1 MLLQPGNGIGAIH
14 CFCTARTPALLDPG
28 LTANPNPSDHPAAM
42 SLLTITDAA
51 IRLGGRSILNGADL
65 SVDQGRRIGLVGR
78 NGAGKSTLLRAIA
91 GEQAL
96 DAGEIHLAART
107 RIATVAQEAP
117 SGDATLLD
125 TVLQGDPE
133 RLALLTEADA
143 ADPHRLAEIH
153 ERLRAIGADA
163 APARAAAILAGL
175 GFDEAAQ
182 QRPVEEFSGG
192 WRMRVALATALFAAP
207 DLLLLDEPT
216 NHLDLEATLWLE
228 TWLARFP
235 GAVLLVSHDRVLL
248 DRAVQAIAFLDRG
261 RISVTPGGFDEFV
274 RIRTERALQQA
285 SAAKRIATE
294 RAHIQSFIDRFRYKA
309 SKARQAQSRIKALAR
324 LPQIETVIE
333 DAPTRFDFPEPA
345 RIAPP
350 ILALDRVAV
359 GYDGTPVLRNVSLA
373 IDMDDRIALLGANG
387 NGKSTLAKLLAERL
401 TTLSGEIRRGPKLR
415 VGYFAQHQTE
425 ELVETENPIDHMMR
439 ALPRATPPQVRAQL
453 ARFGLDADR
462 AETPVANL
470 SGGEKARLLLSLA
483 TRDAPQLLILDEPTN
498 HLDIDAREALVKAL
512 ADFQGAVLL
521 ITHDPHLVELIADR
535 LWLVADGTVRPFD
548 GDLDDYRAL
557 LAERSRAAPKPDV
570 GNRRDERR
578 ERADARAAL
587 APLRKQARD
596 AEARLTRL
604 AAERATIE
612 RTLADPA
619 LYVPTR
625 KAEIAA
631 ANARLATIR
640 KLAATAELEWL
651 AAEEALEAAS

>member
-1 MLLQPGNGIGAIH
+1 
-14 CFCTARTPALLDPG
+14 
-28 LTANPNPSDHPAAM
+28 M
-42 SLLTITDAA
+42 SLLVISSAA
-51 IRLGGRSILNGADL
+51 IRLGGRTILDGADL
-65 SVDQGRRIGLVGR
+65 TVDQGRRIGLVGR

-91 GEQAL
+91 GEMPL
-96 DAGEIHLAART
+96 DGGDIRLAARA

-117 SGDATLLD
+117 AGDDTLLD

-133 RLALLTEADA
+133 RLALLAEADTA
-143 ADPHRLAEIH
+143 EPHRLDEIH
-153 ERLRAIGADA
+153 ERLRVIGADA

-228 TWLARFP
+228 QWLARFP
-235 GAVLLVSHDRVLL
+235 GAVLLVSHDRGLL

-261 RISVTPGGFDEFV
+261 RITVTPGGFDEFV
-274 RIRTERALQQA
+274 RIRTERALQQVREA
-285 SAAKRIATE
+285 ERIAAE

-324 LPQIETVIE
+324 LPQIETVID

-350 ILALDRVAV
+350 IVALERVAV
-359 GYDGTPVLRNVSLA
+359 GYDGTPVLRHVSLA

-387 NGKSTLAKLLAERL
+387 NGKSTLAKLLAHRL
-401 TTLSGEIRRGPKLR
+401 APLAGEIRRGPKLR

-425 ELVETENPIDHMMR
+425 ELVESQTPIEHMAR
-439 ALPRATPPQVRAQL
+439 ALPRASATQVRAQL
-453 ARFGLDADR
+453 ARFGLGADK
-462 AETPVANL
+462 AETPIANL

-483 TRDAPQLLILDEPTN
+483 TREAPQLLILDEPTN

-521 ITHDPHLVELIADR
+521 ITHDPHLVELVADR

-548 GDLDDYRAL
+548 GDLDD
-557 LAERSRAAPKPDV
+557 
-570 GNRRDERR
+570 
-578 ERADARAAL
+578 
-587 APLRKQARD
+587 
-596 AEARLTRL
+596 
-604 AAERATIE
+604 
-612 RTLADPA
+612 
-619 LYVPTR
+619 
-625 KAEIAA
+625 
-631 ANARLATIR
+631 
-640 KLAATAELEWL
+640 
-651 AAEEALEAAS
+651 

>member
-1 MLLQPGNGIGAIH
+1 MSVLVISGA
-14 CFCTARTPALLDPG
+14 T
-28 LTANPNPSDHPAAM
+28 
-42 SLLTITDAA
+42 
-51 IRLGGRSILNGADL
+51 IRLGGRVVLNGADL
-65 SVDQGRRIGLVGR
+65 TVDQGRRIGLVGR

-91 GEQAL
+91 GDLAL
-96 DAGEIHLAART
+96 DSGEIRLANRARV
-107 RIATVAQEAP
+107 ATVAQEAP
-117 SGDATLLD
+117 SGSVPLLD

-133 RLALLTEADA
+133 RLALLAEADTA
-143 ADPHRLAEIH
+143 SPDRLGEIH

-182 QRPVEEFSGG
+182 QRPVGEYSGG

-216 NHLDLEATLWLE
+216 NHLDLEASLWLE
-228 TWLARFP
+228 QWLARFP
-235 GAVLLVSHDRVLL
+235 GAVLLVSHDRGLL

-285 SAAKRIATE
+285 REAERIAAE

-350 ILALDRVAV
+350 IVALERAAV
-359 GYDGTPVLRNVSLA
+359 GYDGAPVLRDVSLT

-387 NGKSTLAKLLAERL
+387 NGKSTLAKLLADRL
-401 TTLSGEIRRGPKLR
+401 PALAGEIRRGPRLR
-415 VGYFAQHQTE
+415 VGYFAQHQAD
-425 ELVETENPIDHMMR
+425 ELVVSETPIEHMTR
-439 ALPRATPPQVRAQL
+439 ALPRASPPQVRAQL

-483 TRDAPQLLILDEPTN
+483 TREAPQLLILDEPTN

-521 ITHDPHLVELIADR
+521 ITHDPHLVELVADR

-557 LAERSRAAPKPDV
+557 LAERSRPAEKSENA
-570 GNRRDERR
+570 GRRGERR

-587 APLRKQARD
+587 APLRRQARE
-596 AEARLTRL
+596 AEARLTKL
-604 AAERATIE
+604 AAERAAIE
-612 RTLADPA
+612 QTLADPA

-631 ANARLATIR
+631 ANARLALIR
-640 KLAATAELEWL
+640 KLAAQAEADWL

>member
-1 MLLQPGNGIGAIH
+1 
-14 CFCTARTPALLDPG
+14 
-28 LTANPNPSDHPAAM
+28 M
-42 SLLTITDAA
+42 SLLVISSAA
-51 IRLGGRSILNGADL
+51 IRLGGRTILNGADL
-65 SVDQGRRIGLVGR
+65 TVDPGRRIGLVGR

-91 GEQAL
+91 GEMAL
-96 DAGEIHLAART
+96 DTGEIRLASRA

-117 SGDATLLD
+117 SGGANLLD

-133 RLALLTEADA
+133 RLALLAEAETA
-143 ADPHRLAEIH
+143 PAERLAEIH
-153 ERLRAIGADA
+153 ERLRAIGAEA

-182 QRPVEEFSGG
+182 QRPVGQYSGG

-228 TWLARFP
+228 QWLSRFP
-235 GAVLLVSHDRVLL
+235 GAALLVSHDRGLL

-261 RISVTPGGFDEFV
+261 KISVTPGGFDEFV
-274 RIRTERALQQA
+274 RIRTERAMQQTREA
-285 SAAKRIATE
+285 ERIAAE

-350 ILALDRVAV
+350 IVALDRVAV
-359 GYDGTPVLRNVSLA
+359 GYDGTAILRNVSLA
-373 IDMDDRIALLGANG
+373 IDMDDRVALLGANG
-387 NGKSTLAKLLAERL
+387 NGKSTLAKLLADRL
-401 TTLSGEIRRGPKLR
+401 PTLSGEIRRGPKLR
-415 VGYFAQHQTE
+415 VGYFAQHQTD
-425 ELVETENPIDHMMR
+425 ELVESETPIDHMTR
-439 ALPRATPPQVRAQL
+439 ALQRASPPQVRAQL

-462 AETPVANL
+462 AETPIANL

-483 TRDAPQLLILDEPTN
+483 TREAPQLLILDEPTN

-521 ITHDPHLVELIADR
+521 ITHDPHLVELVADR
-535 LWLVADGTVRPFD
+535 LWLVADGTVRTFD

-557 LAERSRAAPKPDV
+557 LAERSRPAAKPEV
-570 GNRRDERR
+570 ASRRNERR
-578 ERADARAAL
+578 ERADARTAL
-587 APLRKQARD
+587 APLRKQARA
-596 AEARLTRL
+596 AEARLAKL
-604 AAERATIE
+604 AAERAAIE
-612 RTLADPA
+612 KMLTDPE
-619 LYVPTR
+619 LYVATR
-625 KAEIAA
+625 KSEIAA
-631 ANARLATIR
+631 ANARLAAIS
-640 KLAATAELEWL
+640 KLAAAAEAEWL